1 MVSTA
6 LRVTGTAVG
15 ASIIR
20 CDEYDV
26 IQEDVDVFDG
36 SEDGGKYRSKNGA
49 TSKMLT
55 RKMSM
60 RKMSTNK
67 ISLI

>member
-15 ASIIR
+15 TGTIR

-26 IQEDVDVFDG
+26 VEEYVDVFDG
-36 SEDGGKYRSKNGA
+36 SEDGGE
-49 TSKMLT
+49 
-55 RKMSM
+55 
-60 RKMSTNK
+60 
-67 ISLI
+67 

>member
-15 ASIIR
+15 ADTIR

-26 IQEDVDVFDG
+26 VEEDVDVFDG
-36 SEDGGKYRSKNGA
+36 SEDGGE
-49 TSKMLT
+49 
-55 RKMSM
+55 
-60 RKMSTNK
+60 
-67 ISLI
+67 

>member
-15 ASIIR
+15 DGTIR

-26 IQEDVDVFDG
+26 VEEVVNVFDG
-36 SEDGGKYRSKNGA
+36 SEDGGK
-49 TSKMLT
+49 
-55 RKMSM
+55 
-60 RKMSTNK
+60 
-67 ISLI
+67 

>member
-15 ASIIR
+15 AGTIR

-26 IQEDVDVFDG
+26 NDIAG
-36 SEDGGKYRSKNGA
+36 SENDR
-49 TSKMLT
+49 
-55 RKMSM
+55 
-60 RKMSTNK
+60 
-67 ISLI
+67 